1 MADPLPELSF
11 WKLTLNGQQAQF
23 INSVAVPTET
33 SIVIG
38 FGITIGSS
46 SLNDWAFQEMQG
58 QRRIFAGNLITL
70 DTSLRPVYCDAW
82 DSAFIQQAE
91 MSAFDA
97 SQSGVASFTLNLQ
110 VMNLREVPIPA
121 PGASTAGR
129 VSAANSTKSQLRQ
142 RLLGRTSEV
151 TRLPPPILAA
161 ATLYLSIA
169 SILR

>member
-82 DSAFIQQAE
+82 DSAFIQQAA
-91 MSAFDA
+91 MSAIDA
-97 SQSGVASFTLNLQ
+97 SQSRVASITLNLQ